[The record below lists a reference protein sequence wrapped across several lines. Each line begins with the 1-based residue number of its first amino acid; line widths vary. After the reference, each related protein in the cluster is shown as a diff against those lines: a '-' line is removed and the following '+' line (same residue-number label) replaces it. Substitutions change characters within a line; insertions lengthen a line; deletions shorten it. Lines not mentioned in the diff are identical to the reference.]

1 MKLRALTLKE
11 TSNGDSYLKC
21 DFAVSDNKY
30 AKTYATNIFENGS
43 DTVIFKML
51 CEDFEVDTLDDVKII
66 KCDEEFTGALFTAD
80 VTPHYVVDAN
90 NNRVTRKVKNSKGK
104 MVDEEVIATTLTAIF
119 IEDWGQTQESVINRF
134 ERSWEKQD
142 LLVPT
147 EDEEQLNAERNL
159 CL

>member
-1 MKLRALTLKE
+1 MEDFTMKLRALTLKE

-21 DFAVSDNKY
+21 DFAVSNNKY

-43 DTVIFKML
+43 DAVIFKML
-51 CEDFEVDTLDDVKII
+51 QADFNVDSVDEVTIVD
-66 KCDEEFTGALFTAD
+66 CQEEFAGALFTAD

-90 NNRVTRKVKNSKGK
+90 GDRVTRKVKNSKGK

-119 IEDWGQTQESVINRF
+119 IEDWGQTQESVVNRF
-134 ERSWEKQD
+134 ERQWEKQD

-147 EDEEQLNAERNL
+147 EDEE
-159 CL
+159 